1 MRFGALSAGEVTRVL
16 VRDHEYDEKDAR
28 AAAAD
33 ADGSVGRAIDASS
46 IDVAEARDVA
56 QQILALAARVSD
68 PSRRLSGVKGLVPS
82 KMPLPAERA
91 YLAAC
96 FRSMASLLRDL
107 GILAGQADVRLL
119 ANVDLQG
126 DLQRLTGTFDS
137 RRSHRAFAAVDEA
150 LAALEKNVNPK
161 VVTNWLVLQL

>member
-1 MRFGALSAGEVTRVL
+1 
-16 VRDHEYDEKDAR
+16 
-28 AAAAD
+28 
-33 ADGSVGRAIDASS
+33 
-46 IDVAEARDVA
+46 VA
-56 QQILALAARVSD
+56 QKILAMAARVSD
-68 PSRRLSGVKGLVPS
+68 PSRRLESAKGMVPP
-82 KMPLPAERA
+82 KTPLAVERV

-96 FRSMASLLRDL
+96 LRSMASLLRDL

-137 RRSHRAFAAVDEA
+137 HRTHRAFAAVDEA
-150 LAALEKNVNPK
+150 LAALDQNVNPK